1 LEFITAYLNNA
12 NNDED
17 TITGSQLA
25 NLLNVKI
32 KTPKFRYSKGT
43 YHPDKET
50 NSIYKGIS
58 SIKYCNESIGEEMYV
73 LKDNEYNT
81 FLDLL
86 IELFDKTSI
95 DSRQL
100 EILIKLG
107 FFSEFGKSKKLLA
120 IVNLY
125 NKLYTKKQFKK
136 SDLSPENIELI
147 RQYSEK
153 ETEKMFTKVDTQ
165 SLVNNLIEKLPDE
178 ELPLKEI
185 FITELEYVGYLSY
198 INKSYK
204 DNIMIITNVK
214 INNWG
219 TPFVTLYRL
228 NKGTSTTIKVDKKYY
243 NEKPLS
249 EYEIIAINNIEEK
262 HKKKKVDGKWIVSDE
277 KEFILNN
284 YSRVIVNEV

>member
-1 LEFITAYLNNA
+1 
-12 NNDED
+12 
-17 TITGSQLA
+17 
-25 NLLNVKI
+25 
-32 KTPKFRYSKGT
+32 
-43 YHPDKET
+43 
-50 NSIYKGIS
+50 
-58 SIKYCNESIGEEMYV
+58 
-73 LKDNEYNT
+73 
-81 FLDLL
+81 
-86 IELFDKTSI
+86 
-95 DSRQL
+95 
-100 EILIKLG
+100 
-107 FFSEFGKSKKLLA
+107 
-120 IVNLY
+120 
-125 NKLYTKKQFKK
+125 
-136 SDLSPENIELI
+136 
-147 RQYSEK
+147 
-153 ETEKMFTKVDTQ
+153 
-165 SLVNNLIEKLPDE
+165 
-178 ELPLKEI
+178 LPLKEI

-284 YSRVIVNEV
+284 YSRVIVDEV